1 MAENYSNG
9 SRLTRYTYAP
19 NPDDFESGQLN
30 PSLMNRINYESE
42 SSESSAEDAYEY
54 TLKKEDY
61 YKKLFTKPLKKVRFS
76 ISTSDRDRATYPDS
90 HDCKIILNGSNN
102 INEFNNVVGFNII
115 EACIPVSYYNINLVN
130 RARLTSSGTTV
141 LNLIQALEGYYSVN
155 NIKALHTNIT
165 YDSNTGKFTISGEVL
180 STLGDT
186 SQDRSIAKVLG
197 LGYDSVT
204 KTYKSSIPLITD
216 IRGTG
221 FYDIEVGNIPS
232 INCLHTNYSKN
243 VIVRIPMTD
252 NFSGIINYSADLMD
266 LNSNNFYPIKLTHLD
281 IRVLDE
287 FGNAIDLNGLDFN
300 ITCEVTLLGDL
311 PEDM

>member
-1 MAENYSNG
+1 MAENYTNG

-42 SSESSAEDAYEY
+42 DSESSEEDAYEY
-54 TLKKEDY
+54 TLKKEEY
-61 YKKLFTKPLKKVRFS
+61 YKKLFIKPLKKIRFS
-76 ISTSDRDRATYPDS
+76 VSTSDRDRATYPDS
-90 HDCKIILNGSNN
+90 HDCQIILNGSNN
-102 INEFNNVVGFNII
+102 IDEYNNVVGFNII
-115 EACIPVSYYNINLVN
+115 ETCISVSYYNINLVN

-155 NIKALHTNIT
+155 DIAGLHANISYNSK
-165 YDSNTGKFTISGEVL
+165 TGKFTISGEVL
-180 STLGDT
+180 QTLGDT
-186 SQDRSIAKVLG
+186 GQDRSIAKVLG
-197 LGYDSVT
+197 LGYDSVS

-243 VIVRIPMTD
+243 VIARIPMTD

-266 LNSNNFYPIKLTHLD
+266 LNCNNFFPIKLTHLD

-287 FGNAIDLNGLDFN
+287 FGNIIDLNGLDFN

>member
-1 MAENYSNG
+1 MAENYTNG

-42 SSESSAEDAYEY
+42 DSESSEEDAYEY
-54 TLKKEDY
+54 TLKKEEY
-61 YKKLFTKPLKKVRFS
+61 YKKLFRKALKKIRFS
-76 ISTSDRDRATYPDS
+76 VSTSDRDRKSYPNS
-90 HDCKIILNGSNN
+90 HDCTIILNGSNN
-102 INEFNNVVGFNII
+102 IDEYNNVVGFNII
-115 EACIPVSYYNINLVN
+115 EVCIPVSYYNINTIN

-155 NIKALHTNIT
+155 DIGGLHTNIS
-165 YDSNTGKFTISGEVL
+165 YNSKTGKFTISGEVL
-180 STLGDT
+180 QTLGDT
-186 SQDRSIAKVLG
+186 GQDRSIAKILG
-197 LGYDSVT
+197 LGYDSVS
-204 KTYKSSIPLITD
+204 KTYKSSLPLITD

-243 VIVRIPMTD
+243 VIARIPMTD

-266 LNSNNFYPIKLTHLD
+266 LNCNNFFPIKLTHLD

-287 FGNAIDLNGLDFN
+287 FGNVIDLNGLDFN
-300 ITCEVTLLGDL
+300 VTCEVTMLGDL

>member
-42 SSESSAEDAYEY
+42 SSESSEEDAYEY
-54 TLKKEDY
+54 TLKKEEY
-61 YKKLFTKPLKKVRFS
+61 YKKLFTKPLKKIRFS
-76 ISTSDRDRATYPDS
+76 VSTSDRDRATYPDS

-266 LNSNNFYPIKLTHLD
+266 LNSNNFFPIKLTHLD